1 MFDRSYFEIPK
12 FYNFLYAI
20 PRSVITAAKSEEFC
34 KDSYQTHEIYD
45 PLLPCAVSIIIVTSN
60 CIIRNIIKMLVQLI
74 ELRTKSKEIN
84 IMCIAVLIC
93 QYLDTGMILTLSNA
107 SY

>member
-1 MFDRSYFEIPK
+1 
-12 FYNFLYAI
+12 
-20 PRSVITAAKSEEFC
+20 
-34 KDSYQTHEIYD
+34 
-45 PLLPCAVSIIIVTSN
+45 
-60 CIIRNIIKMLVQLI
+60 MLVQLI